1 MNKNTVDIICTR
13 HHYRWSVR
21 YGATVKSEI
30 TRGAWIDAIVVLV
43 ALGALFAGV
52 SG

>member
-13 HHYRWSVR
+13 HHYRRSVR
-21 YGATVKSEI
+21 YGATVNQI
-30 TRGAWIDAIVVLV
+30 TKKDWIDAIVVLV
-43 ALGALFAGV
+43 ALATLFCGV